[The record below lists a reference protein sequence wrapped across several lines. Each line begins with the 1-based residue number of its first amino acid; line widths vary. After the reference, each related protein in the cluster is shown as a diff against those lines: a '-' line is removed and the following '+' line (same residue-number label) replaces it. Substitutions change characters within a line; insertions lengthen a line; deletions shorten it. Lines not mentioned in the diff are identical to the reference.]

1 MNVTVHQMERLL
13 QGKYEFK
20 QISFSMLLTRLKN
33 EYSASPTPASLE
45 HCAAEINAFLEKYK
59 AIMAPDIAII
69 ENI

>member
-33 EYSASPTPASLE
+33 DYAAAPTPANLE
-45 HCAAEINAFLEKYK
+45 HCAAEINAFLDKYK
-59 AIMAPDIAII
+59 AIMSPDFAII
-69 ENI
+69 EKI